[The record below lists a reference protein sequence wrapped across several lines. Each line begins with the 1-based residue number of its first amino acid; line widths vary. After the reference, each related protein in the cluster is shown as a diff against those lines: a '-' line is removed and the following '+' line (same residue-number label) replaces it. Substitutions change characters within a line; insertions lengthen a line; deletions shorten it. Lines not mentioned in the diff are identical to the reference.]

1 VNETDIK
8 TQRMTVAAE
17 RTQLLE
23 TLKALCAGKESC
35 EVDASRALLGDCDAA
50 DLAAGKCATGS
61 LALSLIARCGS
72 LTQAIVEKN
81 EALVDN
87 MDNTKQC
94 ENGCKTCMTVSHYEL
109 DTFFECDEGMVM
121 TGFVDAVYGDS
132 AVLPQFEY
140 DNHPGMCFQSMIPTG
155 NACRADKQE
164 VLDVLHRQCAGQS
177 R

>member
-1 VNETDIK
+1 
-8 TQRMTVAAE
+8 
-17 RTQLLE
+17 
-23 TLKALCAGKESC
+23 
-35 EVDASRALLGDCDAA
+35 
-50 DLAAGKCATGS
+50 
-61 LALSLIARCGS
+61 
-72 LTQAIVEKN
+72 
-81 EALVDN
+81 

-155 NACRADKQE
+155 DACRADKQE

-177 R
+177 RCFIYSGDMNRLLGHRYCPGKAMNLTGIAKCMYTDTR